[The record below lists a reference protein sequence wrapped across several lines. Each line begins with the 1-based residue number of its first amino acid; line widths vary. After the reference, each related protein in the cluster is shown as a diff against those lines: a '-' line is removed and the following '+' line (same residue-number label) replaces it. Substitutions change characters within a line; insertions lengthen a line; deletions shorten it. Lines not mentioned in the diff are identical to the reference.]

1 MEAEADMQKNP
12 AGARLYAEMALIR
25 ATDNTLSDSST
36 ALIDRISALE
46 DKIAS
51 GDFAMAI
58 SSVTP
63 AAPVSQQ
70 TASLEQKIQEFPSS
84 AAETPKV
91 IETTA
96 DGKPKMKGFKKWP
109 EVIRKLSQTEGLF
122 VPFLQSAYAYE
133 SSDGK
138 FYLFFENAFAVTLLT
153 EERKQKICHAINAMG
168 YRYVPA
174 DIIGSHDEGESDIRK
189 PIDDLTSLEEA
200 DVT

>member
-1 MEAEADMQKNP
+1 MVAFTPLA
-12 AGARLYAEMALIR
+12 
-25 ATDNTLSDSST
+25 
-36 ALIDRISALE
+36 SA
-46 DKIAS
+46 
-51 GDFAMAI
+51 
-58 SSVTP
+58 
-63 AAPVSQQ
+63 
-70 TASLEQKIQEFPSS
+70 
-84 AAETPKV
+84 AAETPKT

-133 SSDGK
+133 CTDGK
-138 FYLFFENAFAVTLLT
+138 FYLFFESAFAVTLLT

-189 PIDDLTSLEEA
+189 PIDDLTSMEEA
-200 DVT
+200 DVM